1 MKRFAAAMA
10 VLMLFTAFTSA
21 ASAQDVI
28 EVRSTVF
35 NGIDIDDI
43 IDKYGNGTA
52 LQIDASR
59 FPIFY

>member
-1 MKRFAAAMA
+1 MRRFAAALA
-10 VLMLFTAFTSA
+10 VLMLFTVFTSA

-35 NGIDIDDI
+35 NGTDIDDI
-43 IDKYGNGTA
+43 IDKYGNGA
-52 LQIDASR
+52 VLQIDASR